1 MPEYVITPT
10 EKPDW
15 RFEPDD
21 FVARLRRRWP
31 QARTTVNAT
40 DAPMA
45 AHALVPFGPPQ
56 RELGVALDRLGFAV
70 ILDPADPET
79 AAEFVHWYVGEI
91 PAFDPTPRLVTD
103 DYEVSVPLRPDM
115 TQQEILSVLA
125 TNG

>member
-10 EKPDW
+10 EEPEW
-15 RFEPDD
+15 HFEADD
-21 FVARLRRRWP
+21 FVERLRRRWP
-31 QARTTVNAT
+31 QARIHINTA

-45 AHALVPFGPPQ
+45 AHALVPFDPPQ

-79 AAEFVHWYVGEI
+79 AAEFVLWYIGEI
-91 PAFDPTPRLVTD
+91 PAFDPTPRLITD
-103 DYEVSVPLRPDM
+103 DYEVSVPLRPNM

-125 TNG
+125 PNR